1 MRIVLQ
7 IAALLTGISTCVF
20 IFLHSQRPNR
30 TTEEKKKI
38 ESQTSPAERRR
49 LLRKILLWSAFFT
62 VASFSVTLGRTFIP
76 TYLSE
81 QVKLNEFYIGIFGTI
96 NYAGITFV
104 GITMGR
110 LGDRW
115 RKSGAIALCLLLY
128 AVSVIPLLLIHETT
142 ILLLVAFALGGSA
155 VTGTLVSSYV
165 GTIAP
170 ENRRGLW
177 VSIPQTLSLAAAFFA
192 PYFAGYLYTFDP
204 RYVFIFSV
212 AAIPF
217 LVLFALMK
225 LKE

>member
-1 MRIVLQ
+1 
-7 IAALLTGISTCVF
+7 
-20 IFLHSQRPNR
+20 
-30 TTEEKKKI
+30 
-38 ESQTSPAERRR
+38 
-49 LLRKILLWSAFFT
+49 
-62 VASFSVTLGRTFIP
+62 
-76 TYLSE
+76 
-81 QVKLNEFYIGIFGTI
+81 
-96 NYAGITFV
+96 
-104 GITMGR
+104 
-110 LGDRW
+110 
-115 RKSGAIALCLLLY
+115 
-128 AVSVIPLLLIHETT
+128 VIPLLLIHETT

-177 VSIPQTLSLAAAFFA
+177 VSIPQTFSLAAAFFA

-217 LVLFALMK
+217 LVLFALLK